1 MQIIEQGIKH
11 DAQRDPSFA
20 RTILARR
27 GGENLLACIQCG
39 TCSGVCPLSGYMD
52 HPPRR
57 IINLAREGFAEDV
70 LRSRTIWLC
79 SSCYACTVEC
89 PRLIKITDIMYALK
103 REALER
109 GVQPRS
115 FPIAVLAREFYKM
128 ASANGRVNES
138 RLGLFLMLRTNWL
151 QLMGSWK
158 LGLNLLLRG
167 RFGLFKNETIR
178 DRDQL
183 TRLLKDDEKPN
194 RRTA

>member
-1 MQIIEQGIKH
+1 
-11 DAQRDPSFA
+11 
-20 RTILARR
+20 
-27 GGENLLACIQCG
+27 
-39 TCSGVCPLSGYMD
+39 MD
-52 HPPRR
+52 QTPRQ

-89 PRLIKITDIMYALK
+89 PRSIKITDIMYALK

-109 GVQPRS
+109 NVQPRS

-128 ASANGRVNES
+128 AFANGRVNES

-167 RFGLFKNETIR
+167 RFGLFKNEAIR

-183 TRLLKDDEKPN
+183 TRLLKDDKKPD
-194 RRTA
+194 RRAA